1 MWYTRHVQKLIGLL
15 NKADGVE
22 KFENAI
28 IKVIPKLLAQLC
40 RIKIN
45 VKVNIKKTLLPIFTL
60 RLELA
65 LV

>member
-1 MWYTRHVQKLIGLL
+1 MQERVQKLIGLL

-45 VKVNIKKTLLPIFTL
+45 VKVNIKKDAFAHIL
-60 RLELA
+60 RF
-65 LV
+65 V

>member
-1 MWYTRHVQKLIGLL
+1 MFKKLIGLL

-45 VKVNIKKTLLPIFTL
+45 VKVNIKRRFCPYFTL

>member
-1 MWYTRHVQKLIGLL
+1 MWYARHVQKLIGLL

-28 IKVIPKLLAQLC
+28 ISVIPKILAQLC

-45 VKVNIKKTLLPIFTL
+45 VKFNIKRRFCPYFMLP
-60 RLELA
+60 LELA

>member
-1 MWYTRHVQKLIGLL
+1 MQDMFKKLIGLL

-28 IKVIPKLLAQLC
+28 ISVIPKILAQLC

-45 VKVNIKKTLLPIFTL
+45 VKFNIKRRFCPYFMLP
-60 RLELA
+60 LELA

>member
-1 MWYTRHVQKLIGLL
+1 MQRHVQKLIGLL

-28 IKVIPKLLAQLC
+28 IEVIPKLLAQLC

-45 VKVNIKKTLLPIFTL
+45 VKSI
-60 RLELA
+60 
-65 LV
+65 